1 MGFWWMTAQGPRHR
15 VPVQRVRQVRPLTA
29 RAVVTSP
36 GWRTLAL
43 AGRHAAAVDT
53 LLGTKRWGRGGG
65 VTRRLHPSPP
75 TASTLRG
82 LPLPPPPP
90 GTGAPTSLSQ
100 D

>member
-1 MGFWWMTAQGPRHR
+1 MSDSKDLSSRSLSPRSASPAQFSLWVATPL
-15 VPVQRVRQVRPLTA
+15 PLT
-29 RAVVTSP
+29 RP
-36 GWRTLAL
+36 ILRY
-43 AGRHAAAVDT
+43 T